1 VPVPPG
7 RRRRTASSQAYV
19 GSQGRRRSRPRQG
32 SAEPSPTR
40 WLVGDGKKAGRE
52 GGGASGQGS
61 SHAGWSVGAPAPAG
75 STPPRQPPGRPHR
88 PSPGLPSIARG
99 VTRARAAASR
109 GWPAA
114 PAGARGPIEPRS
126 SCRSSRPSRGRR
138 HRRRGTSRTDGDT
151 QARRP
156 RDLAYLWVV
165 EHGGAGSRSRPCETT
180 ACSAAAGC
188 RVDRL
193 RPDKPGRLHRS
204 RPQARAQR
212 VRPASAGVLAP
223 ARGRYPFRSM

>member
-1 VPVPPG
+1 MHRVTSVVDAAPYRLFRSRRSPAHGGTAATRSRRAGRVPVAPG

-40 WLVGDGKKAGRE
+40 WLVGGGKKAGRE
-52 GGGASGQGS
+52 GGGASGHGS

-126 SCRSSRPSRGRR
+126 SCKSSRPSRGRR

-156 RDLAYLWVV
+156 RDLAYLW
-165 EHGGAGSRSRPCETT
+165 HSSMAGQGPGPDRARPPH
-180 ACSAAAGC
+180 AARRPVAG
-188 RVDRL
+188 
-193 RPDKPGRLHRS
+193 
-204 RPQARAQR
+204 
-212 VRPASAGVLAP
+212 
-223 ARGRYPFRSM
+223 

>member
-1 VPVPPG
+1 MHRVTSIVDAAPYRLFRSRRSPAHSGTAATRSRRAAECPYHPAGGDVQPVARRVRGSRGG
-7 RRRRTASSQAYV
+7 RRSGPRR
-19 GSQGRRRSRPRQG
+19 G
-32 SAEPSPTR
+32 SAGPRPTR
-40 WLVGDGKKAGRE
+40 WLVGGGKKAGRE
-52 GGGASGQGS
+52 GGGASGHGS

-114 PAGARGPIEPRS
+114 PAGAHGPIEPRS
-126 SCRSSRPSRGRR
+126 SCKSSRPSRGRR

-156 RDLAYLWVV
+156 RDLAYLW
-165 EHGGAGSRSRPCETT
+165 HSSMAGQGPGPDRAKPPHAARRPV
-180 ACSAAAGC
+180 AG
-188 RVDRL
+188 
-193 RPDKPGRLHRS
+193 
-204 RPQARAQR
+204 
-212 VRPASAGVLAP
+212 
-223 ARGRYPFRSM
+223 